1 MQAGPRGT
9 VPEEDP
15 QDPDG
20 GDNEPVTNVRTA
32 LERFR
37 APVREAVLDA
47 GARTGPPLRLS
58 RRARQF
64 DVLVALV
71 IGVSTVY
78 YGIDNVDN
86 VVLREIAPGVE
97 VAVPRPS
104 GTGGLA
110 LMVTLAAVA
119 SGALALRRR
128 HPLAVLCVVTAATL
142 ATPQSVLRL
151 TFYAF
156 VVAVYSAAVYSPYRA
171 ATLAALPVSV
181 ALVGTAGNS
190 VTPIVPNEYI
200 ALLIL
205 VPMAGAAVGLRTWKL
220 RTDEGRTRLLALE
233 REQAEALRGAVEHER
248 ARIARELHDV
258 VTHHVSVMIIQAGAA
273 RTIMER
279 SPGQAGEALLA
290 VEAGGRAAMTELR
303 HVMGLL
309 TMDAEG
315 GRTDGAEA
323 GEELSPQPG
332 LDQLGTL
339 GSDGFRGP
347 GTGEDPAGGLQSVH
361 PGGTPLPGEPR
372 VVILTTFDLDRYVYA
387 ALSAGASGFL
397 LKDVTP
403 EHLASAVRTVRTG
416 DALLAPA
423 ITRRL
428 VQRFARHGGDTAD
441 LHRDLASLTPRE
453 LEVLGLL
460 ARGLS
465 NAELAARLHLAE
477 TTVKTHVARVLAK
490 LGLRDR
496 VQAVIVAYET
506 GLVGVGGPREA
517 PESA

>member
-156 VVAVYSAAVYSPYRA
+156 VVAVYSAAVYSPYRV

-339 GSDGFRGP
+339 VGRVRDAGLPVGLTVTGRPRAVPSGIGLAAYRVVQEALTNTVKHASGAGASVTVEYAPERLRVEVTDTGGGAGAGAGNGRGLIGLRERLTVYG
-347 GTGEDPAGGLQSVH
+347 GTLSTGPCPAGGYRVEALI
-361 PGGTPLPGEPR
+361 PLE
-372 VVILTTFDLDRYVYA
+372 
-387 ALSAGASGFL
+387 AL
-397 LKDVTP
+397 
-403 EHLASAVRTVRTG
+403 
-416 DALLAPA
+416 
-423 ITRRL
+423 
-428 VQRFARHGGDTAD
+428 
-441 LHRDLASLTPRE
+441 
-453 LEVLGLL
+453 
-460 ARGLS
+460 
-465 NAELAARLHLAE
+465 
-477 TTVKTHVARVLAK
+477 
-490 LGLRDR
+490 
-496 VQAVIVAYET
+496 
-506 GLVGVGGPREA
+506 
-517 PESA
+517 